1 VNYSRKKSD
10 KIIKVEKVEAFV
22 TPTPPHTTVIV
33 CYLENGKQFVLYYV
47 PIEIVMAINKLF
59 ESEYNVENYRENVY
73 EILPKLP
80 LVVDN
85 LSKYID
91 KIVIDEYFKES
102 NVYSAT
108 IDLKFDG
115 VIIQRRMI
123 PSHAI
128 YLALIARRPVYVS
141 EELVEAQENQ
151 TGEGE
156 NG

>member
-1 VNYSRKKSD
+1 
-10 KIIKVEKVEAFV
+10 
-22 TPTPPHTTVIV
+22 
-33 CYLENGKQFVLYYV
+33 
-47 PIEIVMAINKLF
+47 
-59 ESEYNVENYRENVY
+59 VY